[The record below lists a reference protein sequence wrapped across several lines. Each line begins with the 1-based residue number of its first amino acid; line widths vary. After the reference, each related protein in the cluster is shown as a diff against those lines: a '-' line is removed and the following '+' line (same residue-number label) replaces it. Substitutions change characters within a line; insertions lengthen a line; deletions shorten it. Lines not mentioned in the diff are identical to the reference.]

1 MRKAPYEQR
10 TKIRI
15 RSQFSS
21 SLQATQRPREQSV
34 NTEIK
39 KKSQHMILYLI
50 KLSFENEG
58 KTFIDKKKTTLR
70 ELLPDQNYEY

>member
-15 RSQFSS
+15 RPYFSS
-21 SLQATQRPREQSV
+21 TLQATQRTREQSV

-39 KKSQHMILYLI
+39 KSQYTILYLI

-58 KTFIDKKKTTLR
+58 KIFLDKKKTLR
-70 ELLPDQNYEY
+70 ELSPDQNYEY